1 MGCVVQTHPCRGSTR
16 HDYSWS
22 FIRNVQ
28 TWQVNWFEVYYA
40 PHAIEVQFLPKRA
53 KHARTLHVGGPAEVI
68 AIQDWNL
75 PPIGEVT
82 VRTTSTTTT
91 HDGMTITTTE
101 YPPFVVKAGDTIDDR
116 LRRLAEGPLSRH
128 MDAYL
133 AQLPHARV
141 LADFRRFR
149 TQPWSQRHDKK
160 ALAFHHQ
167 ACQLSTV
174 PHLW

>member
-1 MGCVVQTHPCRGSTR
+1 MQTDLWDASYKPIRAEDQRATIIRGR
-16 HDYSWS
+16 S
-22 FIRNVQ
+22 FGMFEI
-28 TWQVNWFEVYYA
+28 WQVNWFEVYYA

-68 AIQDWNL
+68 AIQGWNL

-82 VRTTSTTTT
+82 VRTTSTTAT

-160 ALAFHHQ
+160 ALAFTTKL
-167 ACQLSTV
+167 AN
-174 PHLW
+174 